1 MKKPLG
7 ARIRELRQAARMSLR
22 DLGDKLKEPGNPN
35 PVSAAYLSDLEN
47 GRRFPS
53 DEMFGK
59 LAAALDTTEDELRS
73 HDQRAAGRDLED
85 LVEMNP
91 QYAFAFRQMIDD
103 VKESGIPPEEVATA
117 FKRKRGNIDEEED

>member
-22 DLGDKLKEPGNPN
+22 DLGDQLKEPGNPN

-59 LAAALDTTEDELRS
+59 LAAALGTTEEELRS
-73 HDQRAAGRDLED
+73 HDQRAAGRELED

-103 VKESGIPPEEVATA
+103 VKESGIPPEEVAAA
-117 FKRKRGNIDEEED
+117 FKRKRGSIDEEED